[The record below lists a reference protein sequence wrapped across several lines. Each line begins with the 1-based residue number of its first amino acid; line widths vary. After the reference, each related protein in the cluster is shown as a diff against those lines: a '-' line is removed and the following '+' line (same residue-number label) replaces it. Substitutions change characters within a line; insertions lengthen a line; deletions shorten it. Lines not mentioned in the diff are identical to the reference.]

1 MCIVL
6 KKTLQMMCA
15 INVYPHS
22 KLRGKTV
29 TPSVYYL
36 K

>member
-6 KKTLQMMCA
+6 KESLHIMCA

-22 KLRGKTV
+22 KLREKTV
-29 TPSVYYL
+29 TPSVYYS